1 MLTSWV
7 TSMKIPEGTGERQTR
22 PSMQALRRSRRGAFA
37 LLGRPSAGGAPLVD
51 AAGAPSSSTAVPVIS
66 VGRDGKPLQTDRESG
81 QAPAKGAGRRRGIG
95 PRETESGHGI
105 GPTPPDPWAARI
117 QKVRAAL
124 DRARRFQGWMLA
136 QADRTAA
143 DVARR
148 EKLTRARVSQ
158 LLRLLK
164 LAPEIIADID
174 RPGRT
179 GRVLG
184 ELELRQLAGLG
195 RKEQL
200 KLYRAKL
207 GLDEQGKV
215 TAEGR
220 AAEAEVRPQQAR
232 NRGLAQHLARARRYR
247 ELVESGR
254 FQTMTELAMSE
265 GVSVSRVS
273 QLLNLLDLH
282 PDIIAAIDVPQ
293 EREPSVTERELRKI
307 AVILDKDRQIREWR
321 RLNPTDR

>member
-1 MLTSWV
+1 V
-7 TSMKIPEGTGERQTR
+7 
-22 PSMQALRRSRRGAFA
+22 
-37 LLGRPSAGGAPLVD
+37 GRPGAGGPLLIG
-51 AAGAPSSSTAVPVIS
+51 AAGAPSSTAVPVVP
-66 VGRDGKPLQTDRESG
+66 VGRDGKLLQPDRESG
-81 QAPAKGAGRRRGIG
+81 QAATKGAGGRRGIG
-95 PRETESGHGI
+95 PRETELGHGI
-105 GPTPPDPWAARI
+105 GPTLPDPWAARI

-136 QADRTAA
+136 QADRSAA

-158 LLRLLK
+158 LLRLIK

-195 RKEQL
+195 RKEQV
-200 KLYRAKL
+200 KRYRAKL
-207 GLDEQGKV
+207 GLDLQGKV
-215 TAEGR
+215 TADGKV
-220 AAEAEVRPQQAR
+220 AEAEARPKQAR
-232 NRGLAQHLARARRYR
+232 NRGLAQHLARARLYR

-282 PDIIAAIDVPQ
+282 PDIIAAIDVPPEQ
-293 EREPSVTERELRKI
+293 EPPVTERELRKV
-307 AVILDKDRQIREWR
+307 AVILDKERQTREWR
-321 RLNPTDR
+321 VLLHRA

>member
-1 MLTSWV
+1 
-7 TSMKIPEGTGERQTR
+7 
-22 PSMQALRRSRRGAFA
+22 
-37 LLGRPSAGGAPLVD
+37 
-51 AAGAPSSSTAVPVIS
+51 VPV
-66 VGRDGKPLQTDRESG
+66 VPLDRDGKAISPNRESG
-81 QAPAKGAGRRRGIG
+81 QAGSKGAGRRRGIG
-95 PRETESGHGI
+95 PRETESGHEI
-105 GPTPPDPWAARI
+105 GPGPADPWAARLL
-117 QKVRAAL
+117 KVRAAL
-124 DRARRFQGWMLA
+124 DRARRFQTWMLG

-195 RKEQL
+195 RKEQV
-200 KLYRAKL
+200 KRYRGKL
-207 GLDEQGKV
+207 GLDEQGRV

-220 AAEAEVRPQQAR
+220 ATEAEARPKEAR
-232 NRGLAQHLARARRYR
+232 NRGLAFHLARARRYQ

-254 FQTMTELAMSE
+254 FETMTELAMSE

-282 PDIIAAIDVPQ
+282 PDIIAAIDVPP
-293 EREPSVTERELRKI
+293 EREPPVTERELRGI
-307 AVILDKDRQIREWR
+307 AVILDQERQMREWR
-321 RLNPTDR
+321 RLLGQA